1 MGRVCIPGIFCI
13 EHVTI
18 FLLFVVVSIVTY
30 LYYDKSR
37 GLRGDASADAAGTA
51 SWNQVY
57 TKPQTQVVLMTP
69 SLPTPPSD
77 VITMSS
83 SDRSIYTPPLKMDLG
98 MPAMLPM
105 ETQPFR
111 TPFGQVGILTRG
123 DHILPLMG
131 RRMNRDRFNYYTMST
146 SGTINTKLPLRVKG
160 RSGTNE
166 YGCDELYSGDQ
177 VYVSGYNDGFQVTM
191 YENGMFVYS
200 S

>member
-18 FLLFVVVSIVTY
+18 FLLFIVLFVVTY
-30 LYYDKSR
+30 LFY
-37 GLRGDASADAAGTA
+37 
-51 SWNQVY
+51 NQTSLLQSSSSTGGWDTVY
-57 TKPQTQVVLMTP
+57 TKPSTTQVIMLP
-69 SLPTPPSD
+69 SPPLPPAD

-98 MPAMLPM
+98 MPMMVPR
-105 ETQPFR
+105 ETQSSGSPFA
-111 TPFGQVGILTRG
+111 QVGILTRR
-123 DHILPLMG
+123 DQILPLMG
-131 RRMNRDRFNYYTMST
+131 RRVNRDRYNYYTMST

-191 YENGMFVYS
+191 YDNGMFVYDTRYGL
-200 S
+200 

>member
-18 FLLFVVVSIVTY
+18 LLLFVVLFVVTY
-30 LYYDKSR
+30 LFYNQTR
-37 GLRGDASADAAGTA
+37 HFEGGDVS
-51 SWNQVY
+51 SWDRAY
-57 TKPQTQVVLMTP
+57 SKPQTQVILMP
-69 SLPTPPSD
+69 HPPALPPSD

-98 MPAMLPM
+98 MPAMVPM
-105 ETQPFR
+105 ATRPSGIPFS
-111 TPFGQVGILTRG
+111 QVGILTRQSG
-123 DHILPLMG
+123 DQILPLMG

-146 SGTINTKLPLRVKG
+146 SGTINTKLPLRIQG

-177 VYVSGYNDGFQVTM
+177 VFVSGYNDGFQVTM
-191 YENGMFVYS
+191 YENGMFVYN
-200 S
+200 

>member
-18 FLLFVVVSIVTY
+18 LLLFVVLLVVTY
-30 LYYDKSR
+30 LFYNQTRVSGNVSSWDK
-37 GLRGDASADAAGTA
+37 A
-51 SWNQVY
+51 Y
-57 TKPQTQVVLMTP
+57 TKPHTQIFLMP
-69 SLPTPPSD
+69 SLPAPSD
-77 VITMSS
+77 VITTSS

-98 MPAMLPM
+98 IPAMVPM
-105 ETQPFR
+105 DTRSTGIPFS
-111 TPFGQVGILTRG
+111 QVGILTRRSG
-123 DHILPLMG
+123 DQILPLMG

-146 SGTINTKLPLRVKG
+146 NGTINTKLPMRIKG

-177 VYVSGYNDGFQVTM
+177 VFVSGYNDGFQVTM

-200 S
+200 